1 MSNNKFSEKSTL
13 TCCLLNLFFGVVGAH
28 KFYVGRKKAG
38 FLHILA
44 SAFLIGLLITLY
56 DFFMIFS
63 GRFVDSEGKT
73 LKAIPF
79 LSEGETYDERVAA
92 NKALIDQTAFGKWI
106 KKNEF
111 TKEERQS
118 LKDGDIGRYAAETEK
133 RRPIDNDSEIET
145 QEESQ
150 KRHTNGTQ
158 IDDPK
163 N

>member
-1 MSNNKFSEKSTL
+1 MSDNKFSEKSTL
-13 TCCLLNLFFGVVGAH
+13 TCCLLVLFLGFLGAH

-73 LKAIPF
+73 LKAIAIW
-79 LSEGETYDERVAA
+79 SEEGTYHERVAA
-92 NKALIDQTAFGKWI
+92 NKAWIDQTALGKWI

-111 TKEERQS
+111 TEEEKQS
-118 LKDGDIGRYAAETEK
+118 LKDGDIGQYVAETEK
-133 RRPIDNDSEIET
+133 RRPINSDSKIEN
-145 QEESQ
+145 QGQS
-150 KRHTNGTQ
+150 KKLHTNYTQ
-158 IDDPK
+158 SDDPK
-163 N
+163 T